1 MKRTILL
8 TAAILCA
15 AGTRA
20 QEAYDLLIPEP
31 ETPVALR
38 PVEGGRIYRTEVI
51 PYDKRHDADARNLA
65 GADAYMAYTPEPFA
79 ASGDAV
85 AVGQV
90 VEIPYV
96 WTDGVVYLHL
106 ENIGTAYTL
115 TVNDSKVAEV
125 EDPSTPAEFA
135 LTPYIREGKN
145 AIALTLRRSAAD
157 RINAVPASR
166 KAFENCYLYTQTKR
180 SIRDFEIALVPDST
194 RKFGVLELA
203 IVAQNG
209 FNYDEPVTVGYDI
222 CSPQP

>member
-145 AIALTLRRSAAD
+145 AIALTLRRSAAVTFT
-157 RINAVPASR
+157 RRPNVRSAISR
-166 KAFENCYLYTQTKR
+166 SR
-180 SIRDFEIALVPDST
+180 SCPTRHANSACWSWRSSRRTVST
-194 RKFGVLELA
+194 TT
-203 IVAQNG
+203 N
-209 FNYDEPVTVGYDI
+209 P
-222 CSPQP
+222 

>member
-1 MKRTILL
+1 MINFIYAFNGSFSNLQRYPLFAIWQKKYLCLTYIKNTRMKRTILL

-106 ENIGTAYTL
+106 ET
-115 TVNDSKVAEV
+115 
-125 EDPSTPAEFA
+125 
-135 LTPYIREGKN
+135 
-145 AIALTLRRSAAD
+145 
-157 RINAVPASR
+157 
-166 KAFENCYLYTQTKR
+166 
-180 SIRDFEIALVPDST
+180 
-194 RKFGVLELA
+194 
-203 IVAQNG
+203 
-209 FNYDEPVTVGYDI
+209 
-222 CSPQP
+222 

>member
-15 AGTRA
+15 AGARA

-145 AIALTLRRSAAD
+145 ARGS
-157 RINAVPASR
+157 
-166 KAFENCYLYTQTKR
+166 
-180 SIRDFEIALVPDST
+180 
-194 RKFGVLELA
+194 
-203 IVAQNG
+203 
-209 FNYDEPVTVGYDI
+209 
-222 CSPQP
+222 

>member
-8 TAAILCA
+8 TTAILCA

-115 TVNDSKVAEV
+115 PRARLSRTVTFTRRPNV
-125 EDPSTPAEFA
+125 
-135 LTPYIREGKN
+135 
-145 AIALTLRRSAAD
+145 RSA
-157 RINAVPASR
+157 ISR
-166 KAFENCYLYTQTKR
+166 SR
-180 SIRDFEIALVPDST
+180 SCPTRHANSACWSWRSSRRTVST
-194 RKFGVLELA
+194 TT
-203 IVAQNG
+203 N
-209 FNYDEPVTVGYDI
+209 P
-222 CSPQP
+222 

>member
-79 ASGDAV
+79 ASGC
-85 AVGQV
+85 
-90 VEIPYV
+90 
-96 WTDGVVYLHL
+96 L
-106 ENIGTAYTL
+106 
-115 TVNDSKVAEV
+115 
-125 EDPSTPAEFA
+125 
-135 LTPYIREGKN
+135 
-145 AIALTLRRSAAD
+145 
-157 RINAVPASR
+157 
-166 KAFENCYLYTQTKR
+166 LYT
-180 SIRDFEIALVPDST
+180 SPSPRD
-194 RKFGVLELA
+194 
-203 IVAQNG
+203 
-209 FNYDEPVTVGYDI
+209 
-222 CSPQP
+222 CS

>member
-106 ENIGTAYTL
+106 ENIGTA
-115 TVNDSKVAEV
+115 
-125 EDPSTPAEFA
+125 
-135 LTPYIREGKN
+135 
-145 AIALTLRRSAAD
+145 
-157 RINAVPASR
+157 
-166 KAFENCYLYTQTKR
+166 
-180 SIRDFEIALVPDST
+180 
-194 RKFGVLELA
+194 
-203 IVAQNG
+203 
-209 FNYDEPVTVGYDI
+209 
-222 CSPQP
+222 

>member
-96 WTDGVVYLHL
+96 WTDGVVYLHGQRQQGGRSRRPFDARRIRTDAL
-106 ENIGTAYTL
+106 HPRRQERHRADAAPQCRRPDQRRPRLAQGPGTPRVRPRGAARAGGGAR
-115 TVNDSKVAEV
+115 NRAARH
-125 EDPSTPAEFA
+125 TPALPTA
-135 LTPYIREGKN
+135 RPR
-145 AIALTLRRSAAD
+145 
-157 RINAVPASR
+157 PA
-166 KAFENCYLYTQTKR
+166 
-180 SIRDFEIALVPDST
+180 
-194 RKFGVLELA
+194 
-203 IVAQNG
+203 
-209 FNYDEPVTVGYDI
+209 
-222 CSPQP
+222 